1 MTLIEKINQDF
12 LIAYKGKE
20 VELVSVLRMLKSA
33 ITNKKIADKKE
44 LNDEDVVAVI
54 KREIK
59 QRKDSAAEYQ
69 KHDRPDLSNKEMSE
83 VTLLEK
89 YLPTQLSDEELE
101 AIVTEKISETG
112 AMSMKDMG
120 KVISSVMAVTK
131 GSADGAKISEITK
144 KLLLS

>member
-20 VELVSVLRMLKSA
+20 IELVSVLRMLKSA
-33 ITNKKIADKKE
+33 ITNKQIADKKE

-69 KHDRPDLSNKEMSE
+69 KHDRSDLFDKEMSE
-83 VTLLEK
+83 VILLEK
-89 YLPTQLSDEELE
+89 YLPTQLTDAELE
-101 AIVTEKISETG
+101 TIVAQKITETG
-112 AMSMKDMG
+112 AMGMKDMG
-120 KVISSVMAVTK
+120 KVIGAVMAVTK

-144 KLLLS
+144 KLLIS

>member
-20 VELVSVLRMLKSA
+20 AELVSVLRMLKSA
-33 ITNKKIADKKE
+33 ITNKQIADKKE

-69 KHDRPDLSNKEMSE
+69 KHDRSDLFDKEMSE
-83 VTLLEK
+83 VILLEK
-89 YLPTQLSDEELE
+89 YLPTQLTDAELE
-101 AIVTEKISETG
+101 AIVAEKITETG
-112 AMSMKDMG
+112 AIGMKDMG
-120 KVISSVMAVTK
+120 KVIGAVMAITK